1 MDEILIQRFAQLVS
15 AQIGLQIRLQDYPV
29 LSQKIVTRARELK
42 CSYPQDYY
50 NLLAG
55 ETSVSQ
61 NEWRQLI
68 PLITTPESY
77 FFRDRGQFKLLQ
89 TVILPQL
96 ISRQKESKKLQ
107 IWSAGCSTGEEPYSL
122 SLLLQQLIPN
132 WEEWKITILGTDINE
147 LSLEKAR
154 EGIYSAWSF
163 RQVDSEIIS
172 KSFIPWRG
180 GWKINPKTRK
190 SVKFMNFNLVQDEPT
205 DDSKFKNIDLV
216 VCRNVFV
223 YFEKYHISQAINK
236 FYQVLK
242 PEGYLITAHSELQGV
257 ENNPFKATIFPESVI
272 YQRPKEKE
280 SISQYFIPN
289 SKFDRSTLCRVISPE
304 NQKKDSNLGFKTHL
318 KKNNINQTTLQ
329 SQVNLK
335 SKIVN
340 SSITTGINY
349 PQSPLEIEEAN
360 QLFQQKKYREAIQK
374 INLFLEKNTSNF
386 DGYYLLG
393 KIYANL
399 GQYKDAIY
407 YCKKAIIVDSL
418 SVLPCYL
425 LLNISEEI
433 NNREEAKKLAK
444 RIIYLSGF
452 SPSSISAYVKLAF
465 LYEQENNFKKA
476 MQNYTIALEL
486 LQNLPPQ
493 AQVEY
498 TENLTVA
505 ELKISLISIINN
517 IN

>member
-1 MDEILIQRFAQLVS
+1 MDEILIQRFAQLIS

-29 LSQKIVTRARELK
+29 LSQKIVTRARELRY
-42 CSYPQDYY
+42 SHPQDYY
-50 NLLAG
+50 NLLTG

-89 TVILPQL
+89 TVIFPQL
-96 ISRQKESKKLQ
+96 IARQKESKQLQ

-132 WEEWKITILGTDINE
+132 WEEWKILILGTDINE
-147 LSLEKAR
+147 LSLDKAR
-154 EGIYSAWSF
+154 QGIYSAWSF

-172 KSFIPWRG
+172 KSFIPWGG

-190 SVKFMNFNLVQDEPT
+190 SVKFMNFNLVQGEPT
-205 DDSKFKNIDLV
+205 DDSNFKNIDLI

-223 YFEKYHISQAINK
+223 YFEKHHISQAINK

-272 YQRPKEKE
+272 YQRPKETE
-280 SISQYFIPN
+280 NISQNFLPN
-289 SKFDRSTLCRVISPE
+289 SKLDRSTLCRVLSPE
-304 NQKKDSNLGFKTHL
+304 NQKNGSDLKQKTYL
-318 KKNNINQTTLQ
+318 KKKNINQTTLQ

-340 SSITTGINY
+340 SAITTGLNY
-349 PQSPLEIEEAN
+349 PQLTLEIEEAHR
-360 QLFQQKKYREAIQK
+360 LFRHKKYKEAIQK
-374 INLFLEKNTSNF
+374 INLFIDKNTANF
-386 DGYYLLG
+386 DAYYLLG

-399 GQYKDAIY
+399 GQYQEAIS
-407 YCKKAIIVDSL
+407 YCQKAMTVDSL

-425 LLNISEEI
+425 LLNIAEEI

-444 RIIYLSGF
+444 RIIYLSGI

-465 LYEQENNFKKA
+465 LYEQEDNQKKA
-476 MQNYTIALEL
+476 KQNYTIALEL

-498 TENLTVA
+498 TEDLTVA

>member
-1 MDEILIQRFAQLVS
+1 MDEILIQRFAQLIS

-29 LSQKIVTRARELK
+29 LSQKIVTRARELRY
-42 CSYPQDYY
+42 SHPQDYY
-50 NLLAG
+50 NLLTG

-96 ISRQKESKKLQ
+96 IARKKESKQLQ

-132 WEEWKITILGTDINE
+132 WEEWKILILGTDINE

-154 EGIYSAWSF
+154 QGIYSAWSF

-172 KSFIPWRG
+172 KSFLAWGG

-190 SVKFMNFNLVQDEPT
+190 SVKFMNFNLVQGDLA
-205 DDSKFKNIDLV
+205 DDSKLRNFDLV
-216 VCRNVFV
+216 ICRNVFV
-223 YFEKYHISQAINK
+223 YFEKHHISQAINK
-236 FYQVLK
+236 FYQALQ

-272 YQRPKEKE
+272 YQRPKETE
-280 SISQYFIPN
+280 SISQHFIPS
-289 SKFDRSTLCRVISPE
+289 SKLDRSTLCIVLSPE
-304 NQKKDSNLGFKTHL
+304 NQKNGSNLSPETHL
-318 KKNNINQTTLQ
+318 KKNNINQKSLQ
-329 SQVNLK
+329 SQVDLK
-335 SKIVN
+335 SKIVH
-340 SSITTGINY
+340 SSIATDINY
-349 PQSPLEIEEAN
+349 SKLTVEIEEAYK
-360 QLFQQKKYREAIQK
+360 LFKHKKYKEAIQK
-374 INLFLEKNTSNF
+374 INLFLDKNKSNF
-386 DGYYLLG
+386 DAYYLLG

-399 GQYKDAIY
+399 GQYKEAIS
-407 YCKKAIIVDSL
+407 YCQKAITVDSL
-418 SVLPCYL
+418 SVLPCYI
-425 LLNISEEI
+425 LLNIAEEI
-433 NNREEAKKLAK
+433 NNKEEAKKLAK
-444 RIIYLSGF
+444 RIIYLSGI

-465 LYEQENNFKKA
+465 LYEQEDNQKKA
-476 MQNYTIALEL
+476 KQNYTIALEL
-486 LQNLPPQ
+486 LQQLPPQ
-493 AQVEY
+493 AKVEY
-498 TENLTVA
+498 TEDLTVA